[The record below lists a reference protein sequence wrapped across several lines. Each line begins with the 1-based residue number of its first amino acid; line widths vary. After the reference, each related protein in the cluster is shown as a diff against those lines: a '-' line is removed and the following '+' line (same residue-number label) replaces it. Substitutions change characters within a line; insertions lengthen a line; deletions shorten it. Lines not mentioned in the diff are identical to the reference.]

1 MPGTYKLFTAIVALI
16 GNVSLI
22 ATGEM
27 DPLFSILGTGLLWGY
42 LRSMKGYASLP
53 KKVVGILSLL
63 TFTVF
68 VVDSY
73 MGGDIFLSVAHMTL
87 VFQTLKSF
95 DIKEPWDPLQVFFVS
110 LLQLLMASELTNSLS
125 FGVVFLIF
133 LVFIVVSIVLGHF
146 VKEDQ
151 KVFRPFLGPVF
162 LITLCS
168 LLLTVVFFVSIPR
181 FQRGLWGKSFLEGIK
196 TTGFSKKV
204 DFGSFGKVKLDE
216 TVVMRVIIRPDPY
229 KQVYLRGMTFDYFDN
244 TAWYDTLRERSGLFR
259 TSERF
264 SEEVPDGDRKFES
277 EIYLEPIDSD
287 IVFTI
292 MKPYRIYSTG
302 YYLRRD
308 SAGSFFM
315 KQKISKRFFYR
326 MLSHDGHHDDS
337 GHMKSYLQLPEMVH
351 SVRGLSESVT
361 SGATEPEDRAR
372 AIENYLLTNYE
383 YALENTEPDTGF
395 TAIENFVFNSK
406 KGYCEHFAT
415 TMTLM
420 LRSVGIPARLVT
432 GYLNGRKNEFGD
444 YYLVRQSDAHSW
456 VEAYTG
462 DRWKTYDPTPARES
476 LARQSL
482 LLLIDTINLNWYQYV
497 VGFSAYDQLR
507 ITNYLL
513 GTRKSLMNLP
523 AVPVMRIVITAL
535 FLIGIIYVFKKKL
548 GKSAPFR
555 YEGIP
560 AEYRRFRNRVSQ
572 YGGRIL
578 PSSSTD
584 DVLREALGTGAFD
597 PETVRT
603 FIHCYR
609 FLRFSGRTDGE
620 VLNDFNLASERLK
633 KGSRERG
640 K

>member
-22 ATGEM
+22 LTGEM
-27 DPLFSILGTGLLWGY
+27 TPLFSIIGTGLLWGY
-42 LRSMKGYASLP
+42 FRSMKGYASLP
-53 KKVVGILSLL
+53 KGVVGILSLS
-63 TFTVF
+63 TFIVF
-68 VVDSY
+68 VANSY
-73 MGGDIFLSVAHMTL
+73 ISGDIYLSVAHMTL
-87 VFQTLKSF
+87 IFQTLKSF

-125 FGVVFLIF
+125 FGVVFLVF
-133 LVFIVVSIVLGHF
+133 LVFIVVSMVLGHF
-146 VKEDQ
+146 VKEEQ
-151 KVFRPFLGPVF
+151 KIFGPFLGPVAF
-162 LITLCS
+162 ITVFS
-168 LLLTVVFFVSIPR
+168 LVLTVIFFISIPR
-181 FQRGLWGKSFLEGIK
+181 LQRGLWGKSFLKGIK
-196 TTGFSKKV
+196 TTGFSEKV
-204 DFGSFGKVKLDE
+204 DFGSFGTVKLDE

-229 KQVYLRGMTFDYFDN
+229 EPVYLRGMTFDYFDN
-244 TAWYDTLRERSGLFR
+244 TAWYDTLRERSGLYR
-259 TSERF
+259 TSGGF
-264 SEEVPDGDRKFES
+264 SEEVPGDYRTFES

-292 MKPYRIYSTG
+292 MKPHKIYSTG

-326 MLSHDGHHDDS
+326 MFSHDGYYHDNS
-337 GHMKSYLQLPEMVH
+337 HMKSYLQLPEMVH
-351 SVRGLSESVT
+351 SVRGLAESVT
-361 SGATEPEDRAR
+361 AGATGPEDKAR
-372 AIENYLLTNYE
+372 AIENYLLTNYA
-383 YALENTEPDTGF
+383 YSLENSVPDKGF

-432 GYLNGRKNEFGD
+432 GYLGGRKNEFGD

-462 DRWKTYDPTPARES
+462 DRWKTHDPTPALES
-476 LARQSL
+476 PVRQSL
-482 LLLIDTINLNWYQYV
+482 LLLLDTINLNWYRYV
-497 VGFSAYDQLR
+497 VGFSTYDQIR
-507 ITNYLL
+507 MTHYLL
-513 GTRKSLMNLP
+513 GYRRSLMSLP
-523 AVPVMRIVITAL
+523 EAPIMRFVIAVL
-535 FLIGIIYVFKKKL
+535 FLLGIFYVLKKKL
-548 GKSAPFR
+548 RKPAPVR
-555 YEGIP
+555 YEGVP
-560 AEYRRFRNRVSQ
+560 AEYWRFRKKVSL

-584 DVLREALGTGAFD
+584 DVLKEAIGTGVFD
-597 PETVRT
+597 PDAVRT

-609 FLRFSGRTDGE
+609 FLRFSGRTDKE
-620 VLNDFNLASERLK
+620 VLNDFHLSSDRLK
-633 KGSRERG
+633 KRSRDKG